1 MSATVNANNEP
12 RVNASDRVNILMV
25 DDQPSKLLS
34 YEVILSELGH
44 NLIKATSG
52 REALDHL
59 LRKEVAV
66 VLMDVSMPELDG
78 FEVADTIRQHPRFQ
92 NTAIIFISAVHL
104 TDLDQVRGYER
115 GAVDYISV
123 PIVPKLLRAKVSVFA
138 DLYRKTRQLEVLNRE
153 LESRAAELKTAEDKL
168 RSLSSQLMRS
178 QDDERRRIARELHD
192 GLGQHLVAVK
202 MRADSLRLSSR
213 ENEKV
218 RDSLTD
224 MARQID
230 EAIAETR
237 TMSYLLHPPLLDELG
252 LKSALLWYAEG
263 YSARSG
269 IAVDVTI
276 SPAIGR
282 LEPEAETALFRV
294 VQECLTNI
302 HRHSGSPTA
311 TIELSCRTGE
321 IKLEV
326 RDEGRGIS
334 NAAPSPSGRGAA
346 TFGIGIEGMKERVR
360 QLGGQIGVLSR
371 DDAKGTTVVVTVP
384 DSLRIEAFSKE

>member
-1 MSATVNANNEP
+1 MSTTVNANNKP
-12 RVNASDRVNILMV
+12 SVNASDQVNILMV

-34 YEVILSELGH
+34 YEVILGELGH

-276 SPAIGR
+276 SPKIGR

-334 NAAPSPSGRGAA
+334 NAAPSPSGHGAA